1 MVHLLQVYSNPAPGV
16 ITPQELLFRSSPR
29 NQENSTTGT
38 RRRARQLRADEA
50 EAVAT
55 RYLAVRNVR
64 TVAAEFGL
72 SRTTVARILSDRG
85 IDASRMMTE
94 GQIAIAVEL
103 YESGQSSAVIGKQ
116 LGFDNH
122 TILKGLRSRGVRIR
136 LAAAQR
142 REGDS
147 GSVS

>member
-1 MVHLLQVYSNPAPGV
+1 
-16 ITPQELLFRSSPR
+16 
-29 NQENSTTGT
+29 
-38 RRRARQLRADEA
+38 
-50 EAVAT
+50 
-55 RYLAVRNVR
+55 
-64 TVAAEFGL
+64 
-72 SRTTVARILSDRG
+72 
-85 IDASRMMTE
+85 MTE

-136 LAAAQR
+136 LAATQR